1 MPRQG
6 LLFELL
12 KKYISAVC
20 LENFGDFIDFVP
32 ELLMFYHFL
41 AAALAVDGRL
51 RPSTTADKISTRYNL
66 YCLIQDPNL
75 DPLWVLFRIN

>member
-32 ELLMFYHFL
+32 ELYDVLSFFSCCP
-41 AAALAVDGRL
+41 GRRWQA
-51 RPSTTADKISTRYNL
+51 RPSTTADRISTRYNL
-66 YCLIQDPNL
+66 YCLTQDTKL
-75 DPLWVLFRIN
+75 DPL

>member
-20 LENFGDFIDFVP
+20 LENLEDFIDFVP
-32 ELLMFYHFL
+32 ELYDVLSFFSCCPGRRWQ
-41 AAALAVDGRL
+41 AAAPLHYRSQNL
-51 RPSTTADKISTRYNL
+51 HQIQSLLSHPRPEIGLTL
-66 YCLIQDPNL
+66 GP
-75 DPLWVLFRIN
+75 V